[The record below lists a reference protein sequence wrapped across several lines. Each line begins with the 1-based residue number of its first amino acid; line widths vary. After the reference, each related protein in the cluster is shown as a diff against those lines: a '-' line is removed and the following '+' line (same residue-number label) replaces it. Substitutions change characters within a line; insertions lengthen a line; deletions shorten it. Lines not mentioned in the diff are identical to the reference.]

1 MNKNILLVGNPNVG
15 KSSIFN
21 ILTHSHEHT
30 GNWTGKTVKLARKN
44 IINTN
49 YTLIDL
55 PGIYSL
61 SSLSDEEIVAKDTLL
76 FEQYEKIIYVMDSSN
91 IEKNLHLLLQ
101 ILEINKNIIL
111 CLNMVDELDIKGIK
125 INDKK
130 LSEILGI
137 KVIRCSTS
145 KNIGIKE
152 LIESLDEESKS
163 SYNYIYDY
171 NIEKGISD
179 IFEYLTNQF
188 KSRFIA
194 LKLLEKDITLVDSI
208 KTKYKIDIIDKD
220 IQNYLMNVNSEEIS
234 DSVSNLLN
242 NISKNIYN
250 EVVEISK
257 EKEIGTI
264 DKIFSE
270 KIYSLPIMFTI
281 MFGIFFITIVLANY
295 PSELLSLIFNKFE
308 ICLVNLSNI
317 LKIPS
322 YIYEPIIYGIY
333 RVVSFIVSVMF
344 PPLVIFFFLFT
355 YAEESGILPRL
366 AFNFD
371 KVFKCSGC
379 HGKQALTIC
388 SGFGC
393 NACAIVGSRI
403 IDSKR
408 DKLIAILTNSFIPC
422 NGRFPMI
429 IALITMFFTNSNNKL
444 QVSLYLT
451 LFVIL
456 AILISLLTSFILSK
470 TILKGYNGF
479 FILELPDYK
488 KVKFKKVLKNS
499 LIYKSLSI
507 LKKAVLVSI
516 PCGIIIYFMTN
527 TTIGN
532 LSLFKIASNFLEPFG
547 KLLGLDGVIL
557 LSFFLALPANEIV
570 LPIIIMGYL
579 GSKNVPMISNYLTIK
594 EVLINNSWTYM
605 TALSTILFSIMHFPC
620 GTTLATIKSE
630 VGTKWMIYSFIIP
643 LVTGILFLFIL
654 NLLHGF

>member
-208 KTKYKIDIIDKD
+208 KTKYKLDIIDKD
-220 IQNYLMNVNSEEIS
+220 IQNYLMHVNSEEIS

-264 DKIFSE
+264 DKIFSK
-270 KIYSLPIMFTI
+270 KIYALPIMFTI

-451 LFVIL
+451 LFVVL

-516 PCGIIIYFMTN
+516 PCGVIIYFMTN

-630 VGTKWMIYSFIIP
+630 VGTKWMIYSFFIP

>member
-130 LSEILGI
+130 LSEILDI
-137 KVIRCSTS
+137 KVIRCSAS

-208 KTKYKIDIIDKD
+208 KTKYKLDIIDKD
-220 IQNYLMNVNSEEIS
+220 IQNYLMHVNSEEIS

-264 DKIFSE
+264 DKIFSK
-270 KIYSLPIMFTI
+270 KIYALPIMFI
-281 MFGIFFITIVLANY
+281 IIFGIFFITIVLANY

-470 TILKGYNGF
+470 TLLKGYNGF

-630 VGTKWMIYSFIIP
+630 VGTKWMIYSFFIP

>member
-130 LSEILGI
+130 LSEILDI
-137 KVIRCSTS
+137 KVIRCSAS

-208 KTKYKIDIIDKD
+208 KTKYKLDIIDKD
-220 IQNYLMNVNSEEIS
+220 IQNYLMHVNSEEIS

-264 DKIFSE
+264 DKIFSK
-270 KIYSLPIMFTI
+270 KIYALPIMFTI

-470 TILKGYNGF
+470 TLLKGYNGF

-630 VGTKWMIYSFIIP
+630 VGTKWMIYSFFIP

>member
-130 LSEILGI
+130 LSEILDI
-137 KVIRCSTS
+137 KVIRCSAS

-220 IQNYLMNVNSEEIS
+220 IQNYLMHVNSEEIS

-264 DKIFSE
+264 DKIFSK
-270 KIYSLPIMFTI
+270 KIYALPIMFII

-470 TILKGYNGF
+470 TLLKGYNGF

-516 PCGIIIYFMTN
+516 PCGVIIYFMTN

-630 VGTKWMIYSFIIP
+630 VGTKWMIYSFFIP

>member
-130 LSEILGI
+130 LSEILDI
-137 KVIRCSTS
+137 KVIRCSAS

-208 KTKYKIDIIDKD
+208 KTKYKLDIIDKD
-220 IQNYLMNVNSEEIS
+220 IQNYLMHVNSEEIS

-264 DKIFSE
+264 DKIFSK
-270 KIYSLPIMFTI
+270 KIYALPIMFI
-281 MFGIFFITIVLANY
+281 IIFGIFFITIVLANY

-630 VGTKWMIYSFIIP
+630 VGTKWMIYSFFIP

>member
-130 LSEILGI
+130 LSEILDI
-137 KVIRCSTS
+137 KVIRCSAS

-220 IQNYLMNVNSEEIS
+220 IQNYLMHVNSEEIS

-264 DKIFSE
+264 DKIFSK
-270 KIYSLPIMFTI
+270 KIYALPIMFTI

-451 LFVIL
+451 LFVVL

-516 PCGIIIYFMTN
+516 PCGVIIYFMTN

-630 VGTKWMIYSFIIP
+630 VGTKWMIYSFFIP

>member
-1 MNKNILLVGNPNVG
+1 
-15 KSSIFN
+15 
-21 ILTHSHEHT
+21 
-30 GNWTGKTVKLARKN
+30 
-44 IINTN
+44 
-49 YTLIDL
+49 
-55 PGIYSL
+55 
-61 SSLSDEEIVAKDTLL
+61 
-76 FEQYEKIIYVMDSSN
+76 
-91 IEKNLHLLLQ
+91 
-101 ILEINKNIIL
+101 
-111 CLNMVDELDIKGIK
+111 
-125 INDKK
+125 
-130 LSEILGI
+130 
-137 KVIRCSTS
+137 
-145 KNIGIKE
+145 
-152 LIESLDEESKS
+152 
-163 SYNYIYDY
+163 
-171 NIEKGISD
+171 
-179 IFEYLTNQF
+179 
-188 KSRFIA
+188 
-194 LKLLEKDITLVDSI
+194 
-208 KTKYKIDIIDKD
+208 
-220 IQNYLMNVNSEEIS
+220 MNVNSEEIS

-242 NISKNIYN
+242 DISKNIFN
-250 EVVEISK
+250 EVVETSK
-257 EKEIGTI
+257 EKEIGNI
-264 DKIFSE
+264 DKIFSK
-270 KIYSLPIMFTI
+270 KIYALPIMFMI

-295 PSELLSLIFNKFE
+295 PSELLSLVFNKFE
-308 ICLVNLSNI
+308 IFLTNIVNA

-322 YIYEPIIYGIY
+322 YIYEPIIYGVY

-371 KVFKCSGC
+371 KAFKCSGC

-393 NACAIVGSRI
+393 NACAVVGSRI

-456 AILISLLTSFILSK
+456 AVLISLLTSFILSK

-516 PCGIIIYFMTN
+516 PCGIIIYCMTN

-532 LSLFKIASNFLEPFG
+532 LSLFKIASDFLNPFG

-579 GSKNVPMISNYLTIK
+579 GDKNVPMISNYLSIK
-594 EVLINNSWTYM
+594 DVLINNNWTYM

-620 GTTLATIKSE
+620 GTTLATIKNE
-630 VGTKWMIYSFIIP
+630 VGTKWMIYSFFIP

-654 NLLHGF
+654 NLFQRI

>member
-130 LSEILGI
+130 LSEILDI
-137 KVIRCSTS
+137 KVIRCSAS

-220 IQNYLMNVNSEEIS
+220 IQNYLMHVNSEEIS

-264 DKIFSE
+264 DKIFSK
-270 KIYSLPIMFTI
+270 KIYALPIMFTI

-630 VGTKWMIYSFIIP
+630 VGTKWMIYSFFIP

>member
-130 LSEILGI
+130 LSEILDI
-137 KVIRCSTS
+137 KVIRCSAS

-152 LIESLDEESKS
+152 LIESLDEENKS

-220 IQNYLMNVNSEEIS
+220 IQNYLMHVNSEEIS

-264 DKIFSE
+264 DKIFSK
-270 KIYSLPIMFTI
+270 KIYALPIMFII

-295 PSELLSLIFNKFE
+295 PSELLSLIFNKVE

-499 LIYKSLSI
+499 LVYKSLSI

-630 VGTKWMIYSFIIP
+630 VGTKWMIYSFFIP

>member
-130 LSEILGI
+130 LSEILDI
-137 KVIRCSTS
+137 KVIRCSAS

-220 IQNYLMNVNSEEIS
+220 IQNYLMHVNSEEIS

-264 DKIFSE
+264 DKIFSK
-270 KIYSLPIMFTI
+270 KIYALPIMFII

-470 TILKGYNGF
+470 TLLKGYNGF

-630 VGTKWMIYSFIIP
+630 VGTKWMIYSFFIP

>member
-15 KSSIFN
+15 KSSLFN
-21 ILTHSHEHT
+21 ILTNSHEHT
-30 GNWTGKTVKLARKN
+30 GNWTGKTVKLAKKN

-61 SSLSDEEIVAKDTLL
+61 SSLSEEEIVAKNTLL
-76 FEQYEKIIYVMDSSN
+76 FDDYEKIIYVMDSTN

-101 ILEINKNIIL
+101 ILEINKNIIV
-111 CLNMVDELDIKGIK
+111 CLNMIDELDNKGIK
-125 INDKK
+125 VDDKR
-130 LSEILGI
+130 LSEILGL

-145 KNIGIKE
+145 NNIGINE
-152 LIESLDEESKS
+152 LISSLDEKS
-163 SYNYIYDY
+163 ISNYNYNYDF

-179 IFEYLTNQF
+179 IFDFLTHQF

-194 LKLLEKDITLVDSI
+194 LSLLEKDKSLVESI
-208 KTKYKIDIIDKD
+208 NSKYKVNIINKD
-220 IQNYLMNVNSEEIS
+220 IQNYLMNVNAEEIS
-234 DSVSNLLN
+234 DRVSILLN
-242 NISKNIYN
+242 NISSFISS
-250 EVVEISK
+250 EVVTKSK
-257 EKEIGTI
+257 EKEIGII
-264 DKIFSE
+264 DRIFTKKVYALS
-270 KIYSLPIMFTI
+270 IMFI
-281 MFGIFFITIVLANY
+281 VMFGIFLITIVLANY
-295 PSELLSLIFNKFE
+295 PSDLLSLIFTKFE
-308 ICLVNLSNI
+308 NVLLDFSEY
-317 LKIPS
+317 LKVPS
-322 YIYEPIIYGIY
+322 YIYEPLIFGIY

-371 KVFKCSGC
+371 NVFKKCGC

-393 NACAIVGSRI
+393 NACAVVGSRI

-429 IALITMFFTNSNNKL
+429 IAIISMFFTSSNKKIE
-444 QVSLYLT
+444 VSFFLT

-456 AILISLLTSFILSK
+456 SILISLLTSFILSK

-488 KVKFKKVLKNS
+488 KVKLKKVLKNS
-499 LIYKSLSI
+499 LVFKSLSI
-507 LKKAVLVSI
+507 LKKAILVSI
-516 PCGIIIYFMTN
+516 PCGIIIYLMTN
-527 TTIGN
+527 TTIKDI
-532 LSLFKIASNFLEPFG
+532 SLFKMASDFLEPFAS
-547 KLLGLDGVIL
+547 LIGLDGVIL

-579 GSKNVPMISNYLTIK
+579 GDKNVPLISNYLSIK
-594 EVLINNSWTYM
+594 EVLINNGWTYM

-630 VGTKWMIYSFIIP
+630 VGTKWMIYSFFIP
-643 LVTGILFLFIL
+643 LITGIIFLFFL
-654 NLLHGF
+654 NIMHGF

>member
-44 IINTN
+44 IINTS

-152 LIESLDEESKS
+152 LIESLNEESKS
-163 SYNYIYDY
+163 SYNYVYDY

-179 IFEYLTNQF
+179 IFEYLTHQF

-208 KTKYKIDIIDKD
+208 KTKYKLDIIDKD
-220 IQNYLMNVNSEEIS
+220 IQNYLMHVNSEEIS
-234 DSVSNLLN
+234 DSVSSLLN
-242 NISKNIYN
+242 NISKKIYN
-250 EVVEISK
+250 EVVDTSK

-264 DKIFSE
+264 DKIFSK
-270 KIYSLPIMFTI
+270 KIYALPIMFII

-456 AILISLLTSFILSK
+456 AILVSLLTSFILSK

-516 PCGIIIYFMTN
+516 PCGIIIYLMTN

-630 VGTKWMIYSFIIP
+630 VGTKWMIYSFFIP
-643 LVTGILFLFIL
+643 LITGILFLFIL

>member
-130 LSEILGI
+130 LSEILDI
-137 KVIRCSTS
+137 KVIRCSAS

-264 DKIFSE
+264 DKIFSK
-270 KIYSLPIMFTI
+270 KIYALPIMFII

-470 TILKGYNGF
+470 TLLKGYNGF

-630 VGTKWMIYSFIIP
+630 VGTKWMIYSFFIP

>member
-30 GNWTGKTVKLARKN
+30 GNWTGKTVKLAKKN

-111 CLNMVDELDIKGIK
+111 CLNMIDELDKKGLEVD
-125 INDKK
+125 DKK
-130 LSEILGI
+130 LSEILCI
-137 KVIRCSTS
+137 KVIKCSAS
-145 KNIGIKE
+145 KKTGIKE
-152 LIESLDEESKS
+152 LIESLDEDSIS
-163 SYNYIYDY
+163 NYNYVYEYD
-171 NIEKGISD
+171 IEKNISD
-179 IFEYLTNQF
+179 IFEYLTHQF

-194 LKLLEKDITLVDSI
+194 LKLLEKDKTLVNSV
-208 KTKYKIDIIDKD
+208 KTKYKVDIINKD
-220 IQNYLMNVNSEEIS
+220 IQNYLMNVNSEKIS
-234 DSVSNLLN
+234 DSVSSMLN
-242 NISKNIYN
+242 DISKSIFK
-250 EVVEISK
+250 EVVKASK
-257 EKEIGTI
+257 EKEIGNI
-264 DKIFSE
+264 DKIFS
-270 KIYSLPIMFTI
+270 KRIYALPIMFII
-281 MFGIFFITIVLANY
+281 MFGIFLITIVLANY
-295 PSELLSLIFNKFE
+295 PSDLLSLIFTKFE
-308 ICLVNLSNI
+308 TVLIDFVEYLN
-317 LKIPS
+317 IPS
-322 YIYEPIIYGIY
+322 YIYEPLVYGVY

-393 NACAIVGSRI
+393 NACAVIGSRI

-429 IALITMFFTNSNNKL
+429 IALITMFFTSSNNKL
-444 QVSLYLT
+444 QVSLFLT

-456 AILISLLTSFILSK
+456 SILISLLLSFILSK

-488 KVKFKKVLKNS
+488 KVKIKKILKNS

-507 LKKAVLVSI
+507 LKKAVLVAV
-516 PCGIIIYFMTN
+516 PCGIIIYLMTN
-527 TTIGN
+527 TAIGEI
-532 LSLFKIASNFLEPFG
+532 SLFKIVSDALNPFG

-579 GSKNVPMISNYLTIK
+579 GDKNVPMISNYLSIK
-594 EVLINNSWTYM
+594 EILINNGWTYM

-630 VGTKWMIYSFIIP
+630 VGTKWMIYSFFIP
-643 LVTGILFLFIL
+643 LITGILFLLIMNFM
-654 NLLHGF
+654 HGF

>member
-101 ILEINKNIIL
+101 ILEINKNIVL

-130 LSEILGI
+130 LSEILDI
-137 KVIRCSTS
+137 KVIRCSAS

-163 SYNYIYDY
+163 SYNYVYDY

-208 KTKYKIDIIDKD
+208 KSKYKLDIIDKD
-220 IQNYLMNVNSEEIS
+220 IQNYLMHVNSEEIS
-234 DSVSNLLN
+234 DGVSNLLN
-242 NISKNIYN
+242 NISKKIYN

-264 DKIFSE
+264 DKIFSK
-270 KIYSLPIMFTI
+270 KIYALPIMFII

-308 ICLVNLSNI
+308 ICLVNFSNI

-322 YIYEPIIYGIY
+322 YIYEPIIHGIY

-630 VGTKWMIYSFIIP
+630 VGTKWMIYSFFIP

>member
-30 GNWTGKTVKLARKN
+30 GNWTGKTVKLAKKN

-61 SSLSDEEIVAKDTLL
+61 SSLSEEEIVAKDTLL
-76 FEQYEKIIYVMDSSN
+76 FEQYEKIIYVIDSSN

-111 CLNMVDELDIKGIK
+111 CLNMIDELDSKGIK
-125 INDKK
+125 VDDKR
-130 LSEILGI
+130 LGEILGI
-137 KVIRCSTS
+137 KVIKCSAS

-152 LIESLDEESKS
+152 LIDSLDKPSIS
-163 SYNYIYDY
+163 DYNYIYDY

-179 IFEYLTNQF
+179 IFDFLTHQF

-194 LKLLEKDITLVDSI
+194 LSLLEKDKTLVDSI
-208 KTKYKIDIIDKD
+208 NTKYKVNIINKD
-220 IQNYLMNVNSEEIS
+220 IQNYLMSVNSEEIA
-234 DSVSNLLN
+234 DEVSTLLN
-242 NISKNIYN
+242 NISKSISN
-250 EVVEISK
+250 EVVKRTK
-257 EKEIGTI
+257 EKEIGII
-264 DKIFSE
+264 DKIFTKKVYALS
-270 KIYSLPIMFTI
+270 IMFII

-295 PSELLSLIFNKFE
+295 PSEALSYLFSKLEILLLSLIKY
-308 ICLVNLSNI
+308 
-317 LKIPS
+317 LKIPQ
-322 YIYEPIIYGIY
+322 YIYEPLIYGIY

-355 YAEESGILPRL
+355 YAEESGILPRI

-371 KVFKCSGC
+371 NIFKKCGC
-379 HGKQALTIC
+379 HGKQALTMC

-393 NACAIVGSRI
+393 NACAVVGSRI

-429 IALITMFFTNSNNKL
+429 IALISMFFTTSNNKL
-444 QVSLYLT
+444 QVSFFLT

-456 AILISLLTSFILSK
+456 SILISLLTSFILSK

-516 PCGIIIYFMTN
+516 PCGIIIYLMTN
-527 TTIGN
+527 TTIKDIT
-532 LSLFKIASNFLEPFG
+532 LFKIISDFLEPFAS
-547 KLLGLDGVIL
+547 LLGLDGVIL
-557 LSFFLALPANEIV
+557 LSFLLALPANEIV

-579 GSKNVPMISNYLTIK
+579 GDKNVPIISNYLSIK
-594 EVLINNSWTYM
+594 EVLINNGWTYM
-605 TALSTILFSIMHFPC
+605 TAISTILFSIMHFPC

-630 VGTKWMIYSFIIP
+630 VGTKWMIYSFFIP
-643 LVTGILFLFIL
+643 LITGILFLLTLNIL
-654 NLLHGF
+654 HCC

>member
-130 LSEILGI
+130 LSEILDI
-137 KVIRCSTS
+137 KVIRCSAS

-208 KTKYKIDIIDKD
+208 KTKYKLDIIDKD
-220 IQNYLMNVNSEEIS
+220 IQNYLMHVNSEEIS

-264 DKIFSE
+264 DKIFSK
-270 KIYSLPIMFTI
+270 KIYALPIMFTI

-630 VGTKWMIYSFIIP
+630 VGTKWMIYSFFIP

>member
-1 MNKNILLVGNPNVG
+1 MNKTILLVGNPNVG

-130 LSEILGI
+130 LSEILDI
-137 KVIRCSTS
+137 KVIRCSAS

-264 DKIFSE
+264 DKIFSK
-270 KIYSLPIMFTI
+270 KIYALPIMFTI

-470 TILKGYNGF
+470 TLLKGYNGF

-516 PCGIIIYFMTN
+516 PCGVIIYFMTN

-630 VGTKWMIYSFIIP
+630 VGTKWMIYSFFIP

>member
-1 MNKNILLVGNPNVG
+1 MNKTILLVGNPNVG

-130 LSEILGI
+130 LSEILDI
-137 KVIRCSTS
+137 KVIRCSAS

-264 DKIFSE
+264 DKIFSK
-270 KIYSLPIMFTI
+270 KIYALPIMFTI

-470 TILKGYNGF
+470 TLLKGYNGF

-630 VGTKWMIYSFIIP
+630 VGTKWMIYSFFIP

>member
-130 LSEILGI
+130 LSEILDI
-137 KVIRCSTS
+137 KVIRCSAS

-220 IQNYLMNVNSEEIS
+220 IQNYLMHVNSEEIS

-264 DKIFSE
+264 DKIFSK
-270 KIYSLPIMFTI
+270 KIYALPIMFII